1 MKDIIDSHPSL
12 KGEVCVAHG
21 INAYLCHQIAQ
32 GTISD
37 CKNSM
42 NEQYIKVDDVQ
53 EHTTDNAV
61 IKAAIH
67 RHLDSE
73 VRMECPE
80 GCGNPSCQEIIL
92 KDLLK
97 ELRLDK

>member
-1 MKDIIDSHPSL
+1 MTDINISHPSL

-61 IKAAIH
+61 IKAVIE
-67 RHLDSE
+67 E
-73 VRMECPE
+73 VS
-80 GCGNPSCQEIIL
+80 GQEYGGLEPIGERIL
-92 KDLLK
+92 EKLG
-97 ELRLDK
+97 LDK